1 MTKNNIEI
9 KKMTEITLED
19 EANIINTIAK
29 AYFQTDEDGNESFT
43 PYFSKVGKVVAI
55 AKYMIDGIKFDD
67 NESIYTSVINDIEVN
82 VLVNDI
88 LTLPDFQYYIDM
100 ANDIV
105 EYKKAENIARIQ
117 NETNSVI
124 AYKLYEL
131 IKNEEEKT
139 EKETETLKNLNAWI
153 EEQRELN
160 SLITPEMQRNFAE
173 NFNPES
179 LTDAIIKK
187 YSESD
192 IHKKNKEIVKANQ
205 KLREKD
211 NKIVDLENKLTRKE
225 QKNTVK
231 NVISDK

>member
-1 MTKNNIEI
+1 M
-9 KKMTEITLED
+9 L
-19 EANIINTIAK
+19 
-29 AYFQTDEDGNESFT
+29 FRS
-43 PYFSKVGKVVAI
+43 YFSKVGKVVAI

-211 NKIVDLENKLTRKE
+211 NKIVDLENKLIRKE
-225 QKNTVK
+225 QKK
-231 NVISDK
+231 

>member
-1 MTKNNIEI
+1 MTKNNVEI
-9 KKMTEITLED
+9 KNITEMTIED

-29 AYFQTDEDGNESFT
+29 AYFQTDEDGNLNFT
-43 PYFSKVGKVVAI
+43 PYFSKVGKIIAV
-55 AKYMIDGIKFDD
+55 AKYMIDGIEFDD
-67 NESIYTSVINDIEVN
+67 NESIYTSVINDEEIN
-82 VLVNDI
+82 ILVNDV
-88 LTLPDFQYYIDM
+88 LTLPDFQYYVDV

-105 EYKKAENIARIQ
+105 EYKKAEYIASIQ

-124 AYKLYEL
+124 AYEL
-131 IKNEEEKT
+131 LDLIEQEKEKT
-139 EKETETLKNLNAWI
+139 EKETETLENLNIWI
-153 EEQRELN
+153 NEQRELN

-192 IHKKNKEIVKANQ
+192 IHKKNEEIVKANKQ
-205 KLREKD
+205 LHEKD
-211 NKIVDLENKLTRKE
+211 NKIVDLENKLKKKE
-225 QKNTVK
+225 HQKNVK